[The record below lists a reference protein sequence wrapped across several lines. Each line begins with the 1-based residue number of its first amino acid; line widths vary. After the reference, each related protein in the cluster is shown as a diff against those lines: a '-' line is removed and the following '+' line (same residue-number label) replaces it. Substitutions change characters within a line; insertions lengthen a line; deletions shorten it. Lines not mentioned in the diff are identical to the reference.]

1 MNFSQRLQEMLQRF
15 SLKVQRFMVGRYG
28 NDQFNS
34 FLSIVGTIMCFL
46 GSFLRYFRSIYVIG
60 VVVGIIGVLMIYYSI
75 FRTLSKKY
83 EARRK
88 ELNWYLLWSEKPRG
102 ELKLFGNKLRDRN
115 THKYFKCKECKT
127 VLRVPKNR
135 GKIEIT
141 CPKCRAKTVKKT

>member
-34 FLSIVGTIMCFL
+34 FLSIAGTIMCFL
-46 GSFLRYFRSIYVIG
+46 GSFLRCFRSIYVIG
-60 VVVGIIGVLMIYYSI
+60 VVVGIIGVMMIYYSI
-75 FRTLSKKY
+75 FRTLSKKH

-88 ELNWYLLWSEKPRG
+88 ELNWYLRWSEKPRG